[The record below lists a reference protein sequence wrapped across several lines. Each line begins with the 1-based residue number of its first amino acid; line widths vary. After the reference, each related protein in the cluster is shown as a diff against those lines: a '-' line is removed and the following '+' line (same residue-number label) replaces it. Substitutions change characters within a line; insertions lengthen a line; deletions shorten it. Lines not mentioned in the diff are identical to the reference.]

1 MSASGLAAAA
11 GVLEHRH
18 VELAVREKR
27 RGVAL
32 LDAELDLPVLFA
44 GPDVDAVQ
52 LALFGDDV
60 NGVTD
65 KDRRAGGGRDVRSP
79 KLDLFALDDDR
90 VGVRRL
96 HVRNPQADHLT
107 RLIRCPVNRG
117 GDVVVVNDDR
127 GVDAGL
133 EERHLPNRFS
143 GAGVGA
149 DHAAVTGG
157 RVKNSLA
164 VKPAECRRGE
174 ATVLGPPSRLGRPD
188 EFAGFFVEAVKAIP
202 RRALCPPV
210 GHDAAS
216 DHQVAINDWR
226 GGAAVRERH
235 PAQRLHQRMLPEHL
249 AVLCERGEESLRA
262 LVKQVAGL
270 GIDRR
275 ARGGVARVD
284 DVAQK
289 IVELALPKF
298 LARVGV
304 KTKHALLQIRA
315 FAEMADDKNPAVGHR
330 RRGAPGQIRRPK
342 RVLG

>member
-1 MSASGLAAAA
+1 M
-11 GVLEHRH
+11 
-18 VELAVREKR
+18 
-27 RGVAL
+27 
-32 LDAELDLPVLFA
+32 
-44 GPDVDAVQ
+44 Q

-96 HVRNPQADHLT
+96 HVRNFQADHLAGFV
-107 RLIRCPVNRG
+107 RRAVNRG
-117 GDVVVVNDDR
+117 GDVVVVNDNR
-127 GVDAGL
+127 CVDAGF
-133 EERHLPNRFS
+133 EKWHLPNRFA

-149 DHAAVTGG
+149 DHTAVAGG
-157 RVKNSLA
+157 RVKNTFA
-164 VKPAECRRGE
+164 VEPAKRRRRE
-174 ATVLGPPSRLGRPD
+174 ATVLGPPARLGRPD
-188 EFAGFFVEAVKAIP
+188 EFAGEFVEPIKAIP
-202 RRALCPPV
+202 RRALRAPV
-210 GHDAAS
+210 RHDAAS
-216 DHQVAINDWR
+216 DHQVAIDDR
-226 GGAAVRERH
+226 RSGAAIRERH
-235 PAQRLHQRMLPEHL
+235 PAQRFHQRMLPQHF
-249 AVLCERGEESLRA
+249 AVRRERREEPLRA
-262 LVKQVAGL
+262 LIKQVACL

-298 LARVGV
+298 FARVGV
-304 KTKHALLQIRA
+304 KTKHALLQVRA